1 MQQNM
6 QQGKQQPEEPEVS
19 MTPSDGG
26 AVPFFRKHRKL
37 VWFGGGVIGALLLLI
52 LGLVAS
58 ACILMSNIGHY
69 HRHIEEAASKAVK
82 RPVRFDHIQSYWQ
95 GLNPAVSLGHLTVS
109 DESGKPQLTLESVD
123 AVVSWQSLLAMEIRL
138 ACLQVNHPDLNI
150 RRDVQGRFHIAGILI
165 DPNDSKDNSFSEWLM
180 KQSSVVVTDGKVH
193 WQDDIR
199 KGIAL
204 DIRDIAGSLENS
216 GTDHDFTIR
225 AKPDLPG
232 TETLEMKG
240 SFTMPS
246 GKKEPDAVSVAIDR
260 LDVDTLSALIPF
272 LPVDDSLYRQLQG
285 YQFAGKLADIA
296 IEWHRQDASAW
307 SVKGSFDNLVAR
319 EKAGAR
325 LTENSRLWPS
335 GLGVVGLTGK
345 VSANAQG
352 GMLSLD
358 STQTALLLPAY
369 PAGKPQTFDELKAE
383 LAWTQSETDGLVLD
397 IQEMTFRQKAV
408 TGRVSGQYTRNPA
421 SGNGG
426 AGSLDLTAEVDNL
439 AVADVKHYIPLQTP
453 KALAEWLAAALK
465 TGKVSK
471 AIARI
476 KGRIDRIPYPDG
488 DGIFDVKAKL
498 VDASM
503 NYTPFNRSLD
513 GKRPLWPDLDHIQ
526 GEFQMAGKAIAIHA
540 DSATTQGA
548 NLHDVDVVIP
558 DTLNGPPTL
567 EIKGYSDG
575 PMKKQLEFVNAS
587 PVYEMI
593 GHLTE
598 NTVASGDG
606 SVDIK
611 IHLPLKNLKET
622 TVDGHLKFQGNDII
636 LLEDLPVVTGTRGEL
651 HFTHQGFM
659 LSDIKG
665 RFLHEPVSIH
675 GGTVKNDAFHVKA
688 EGTLSGQG
696 VRKTYTAG
704 AMKHLAGTMT
714 GHAPFTV
721 DIEKGNIQISTD
733 LKGIGLN
740 LPAPLGKQAGTA
752 IPLRVHLKDM
762 PSKGTVKHDELSVSY
777 GQGKTA
783 RYLRTK
789 TGHDHYWR
797 VAEGGFGINRPAIT
811 KEGLM
816 VNADVRYFDLNE
828 WIDFIVGFY
837 ASAGSSASGAKSS
850 GGGLIQYLEPHWF
863 NLKADTFDAFGIRA
877 RQAVAEGSRHHGRWE
892 IDASADVLDGHIVYI
907 ENNAAYPHGYLQAKL
922 KNFDV
927 PWKSIKPHSG
937 ASGGTMAYRGPL
949 PSMDV
954 ETENLGLLD
963 RHDLGDAVLK
973 AESVR
978 RAHGNEWL
986 IKQLHIS
993 NADAFIEATGKWT
1006 ALPGQQPETQLDF
1019 QLDVSN
1025 EGNLLKRL
1033 LFDGLLKGGVA
1044 VYKGSIHWHGL
1055 PFVPDFGSMSGRMSS
1070 SHTNGQFLKIK
1081 LGAAKLLSVFS
1092 LQSLPRRAGMDFRD
1106 VAAKGF
1112 SYDSVAGDYVITDGI
1127 MKTDNLQVIGLP
1139 AEVDLKGI
1147 INIVEMTQD
1156 LVAEVRPEINAA
1168 GASIAVGLVNPII
1181 GVGTFLAQALARE
1194 PLKQNFTYHYHI
1206 TGEWG
1211 NPVVEIMDKE
1221 KPEPEKS
1228 GSADWKE

>member
-1 MQQNM
+1 
-6 QQGKQQPEEPEVS
+6 
-19 MTPSDGG
+19 MTLAEGE
-26 AVPFFRKHRKL
+26 AVPFFRRHRKL
-37 VWFGGGVIGALLLLI
+37 VWWGGGFFSILLAAFIGLA
-52 LGLVAS
+52 VTAN
-58 ACILMSNIGHY
+58 ILMSNIGHY
-69 HRHIEEAASKAVK
+69 HQDIEKAASKAVK
-82 RPVRFDHIQSYWQ
+82 HPVRFARIQSYWQ
-95 GLNPAVSLGHLTVS
+95 GINPAVSLEKLTIT
-109 DESGKPQLTLESVD
+109 DETDTPQLKLDSID
-123 AVVSWQSLLAMEIRL
+123 AVVSWKSLLAMEICLARL
-138 ACLQVNHPDLNI
+138 QLNRPDLNVS
-150 RRDVQGRFHIAGILI
+150 RDAQGRFHIGGILI
-165 DPNDSKDNSFSEWLM
+165 DPNDKKDSGFGEWLM
-180 KQSSVVVTDGKVH
+180 KQSEIAVTDGMVH

-216 GTDHDFTIR
+216 GVDHDFTIR

-260 LDVDTLSALIPF
+260 LDVDTLSGLIPF

-307 SVKGSFDNLVAR
+307 SVKGSFDNLVVR

-325 LTENSRLWPS
+325 LTESPRLWPS

-352 GMLSLD
+352 GSLSLD
-358 STQTALLLPAY
+358 SNQTAVLLPAY

-408 TGRVSGQYTRNPA
+408 TGKVSGQYTRNPA
-421 SGNGG
+421 AGNGG
-426 AGSLDLTAEVDNL
+426 AGALDLTAEVDNL

-453 KALAEWLAAALK
+453 KALADWLAAALK
-465 TGKVSK
+465 TGMVSK
-471 AIARI
+471 TVARI
-476 KGRIDRIPYPDG
+476 KGKIGEIPYPNG
-488 DGIFDVKAKL
+488 EGIFDIRAKL
-498 VDASM
+498 VDASI
-503 NYTPFNRSLD
+503 NYTPFNRSPD

-526 GEFQMAGKAIAIHA
+526 GEFRMEGKAISIHA
-540 DSATTQGA
+540 DSAATQGA

-575 PMKKQLEFVNAS
+575 SMKKQLEFVNAS

-593 GHLTE
+593 GRLTE
-598 NTVASGDG
+598 NTIASGNG

-622 TVDGHLKFQGNDII
+622 TVDGHLRFQGNDIV

-659 LSDIKG
+659 LKDIKG
-665 RFLHEPVSIH
+665 LFLHEPVSIH
-675 GGTVKNDAFHVKA
+675 GGTVKGDVFHVKA
-688 EGTLSGQG
+688 EGTLSGSG
-696 VRKTYTAG
+696 VRKTYTTG
-704 AMKHLAGTMT
+704 AMRHLAGTVT
-714 GHAPFTV
+714 GHTPFKV
-721 DIEKGNIQISTD
+721 DIEKGNILISTD
-733 LKGIGLN
+733 LGGIGLN
-740 LPAPLGKQAGTA
+740 LPAPLGKPAGTVV
-752 IPLRVHLKDM
+752 PLRVRLKDM
-762 PSKGTVKHDELSVSY
+762 PSRGALKQDELSVSY
-777 GQGKTA
+777 GEGRTA

-789 TGHDHYWR
+789 AGHDHHWR
-797 VAEGGFGINRPAIT
+797 VAQGGFGINRPAIV

-816 VNADVRYFDLNE
+816 VNADVHHFDLND

-837 ASAGSSASGAKSS
+837 ASAGHSSSSGKSS
-850 GGGLIQYLEPHWF
+850 GGGLLQYLEPHWF
-863 NLKADTFDAFGIRA
+863 SLKADTFDAFGIRA
-877 RQAVAEGSRHHGRWE
+877 RQADAEGSRHHGHWE
-892 IDASADVLDGHIVYI
+892 IDAVADVLDGHIVYI
-907 ENNAAYPHGYLQAKL
+907 ENNAIHPDGYLQAKL
-922 KNFDV
+922 KYFDV
-927 PWKSIKPHSG
+927 PWKSIRPQNGNHSG
-937 ASGGTMAYRGPL
+937 RYTEYRGPL
-949 PSMDV
+949 PSMDI
-954 ETENLGLLD
+954 ETERLGLLD
-963 RHDLGDAVLK
+963 RHDLGNALLK
-973 AESVR
+973 AESVKR
-978 RAHGNEWL
+978 SHGNEWL
-986 IKQLHIS
+986 IKQLRIS
-993 NADAFIEATGKWT
+993 NEDAFIEAAGKWT
-1006 ALPGQQPETQLDF
+1006 ALPGERSKTQLDF

-1025 EGNLLKRL
+1025 EGKLLERL

-1044 VYKGSIHWHGL
+1044 VYKGSVHWQGL
-1055 PFVPDFGSMSGRMSS
+1055 PFVPDFASMSGRMSS
-1070 SHTNGQFLKIK
+1070 NHTNGQFLKIK
-1081 LGAAKLLSVFS
+1081 PGAAKLLSVLS

-1106 VAAKGF
+1106 VAAQGF

-1156 LVAEVRPEINAA
+1156 LMAEVRPEINAA
-1168 GASIAVGLVNPII
+1168 GASIAVGLVNPIV
-1181 GVGTFLAQALARE
+1181 GVGTFLAQTLARE

-1206 TGEWG
+1206 TGGWG
-1211 NPVVEIMDKE
+1211 DPVVEIMDKQ
-1221 KPEPEKS
+1221 KAEPEKNQ
-1228 GSADWKE
+1228 SADWNE